1 MRERA
6 HLAGG
11 WLTAGPD
18 GEQFRVTASSRT
30 GCTPRPAEQPPAERE
45 AGAAVAVESVEPL
58 DGATGRGATGAA
70 ALEAAPR
77 EAAEPEGAQ
86 REAAVRG

>member
-18 GEQFRVTASSRT
+18 GEQFRVTLFLPYGTADN
-30 GCTPRPAEQPPAERE
+30 RPA
-45 AGAAVAVESVEPL
+45 AGAVLEDPDSGEPGSGHTTGLAL
-58 DGATGRGATGAA
+58 DSGA
-70 ALEAAPR
+70 R
-77 EAAEPEGAQ
+77 EEKQDA
-86 REAAVRG
+86 

>member
-18 GEQFRVTASSRT
+18 GEQFRVTAFIPYLADFEDSSGET
-30 GCTPRPAEQPPAERE
+30 NTVHGH
-45 AGAAVAVESVEPL
+45 AVKPTDL
-58 DGATGRGATGAA
+58 QLAA
-70 ALEAAPR
+70 AANADR
-77 EAAEPEGAQ
+77 ND
-86 REAAVRG
+86 